1 MKNEELDLTHECPA
15 KKHTAKTWA
24 SALILGFFIGLAI
37 IAPGISGSTI
47 AIIFGLYAGML
58 YAIGNIVGDFK
69 RCFAFLLPI
78 GIGGVIGFLAGF
90 LVLRELFDLYLI
102 EVVFLFVGFMI
113 GAMPVL
119 TKEIKHQEIRSY
131 RVVLFVVGFFLPI
144 LTAVLSVVL
153 SGGGDTETTFTELP
167 AWRIPL
173 YALLGAVVSVT
184 QIVPGLSATAILM
197 AFGQFKPILNSLHR
211 EYISEHPAVLLL
223 YAALAIGFLLGIVL
237 ISRLFDRILRKHK
250 VTTFFAVTGMAVGS
264 ILSMLC
270 NADMVGLYRTWI
282 EAGSLPITRIVVAV
296 CLLAVGFVSSLLL
309 ARYEMAHGEN
319 EKQGN

>member
-1 MKNEELDLTHECPA
+1 MQSGFAFLLYFESSGGAMNNEKHNLADECPA
-15 KKHTAKTWA
+15 KKHTTKTWIT
-24 SALILGFFIGLAI
+24 ALVLGFFIGLAI

-58 YAIGNIVGDFK
+58 YAIGNIVGDFR

-78 GIGGVIGFLAGF
+78 GIGAVAGFLAGF
-90 LVLRELFDLYLI
+90 LVLQELFDTYLI

-119 TKEIKHQEIRSY
+119 TKEIKHKEIRPY
-131 RVVLFVVGFFLPI
+131 RAVLFFVGFLLPI

-153 SGGGDTETTFTELP
+153 SGGGEGEATFTDFP
-167 AWRIPL
+167 VWRIPL

-211 EYISEHPAVLLL
+211 EYIFEHPPVLFL
-223 YAALAIGFLLGIVL
+223 YLALAVGFLLGIVL
-237 ISRLFDRILRKHK
+237 ISR
-250 VTTFFAVTGMAVGS
+250 VS
-264 ILSMLC
+264 IRS
-270 NADMVGLYRTWI
+270 RR
-282 EAGSLPITRIVVAV
+282 SLPSRECRSAPSFPCCVIRIWS
-296 CLLAVGFVSSLLL
+296 GFTV
-309 ARYEMAHGEN
+309 HG
-319 EKQGN
+319 

>member
-1 MKNEELDLTHECPA
+1 MNNEKINPMEECPA
-15 KKHTAKTWA
+15 KKHTTKTWIT
-24 SALILGFFIGLAI
+24 ALVLGFFVGLAI

-47 AIIFGLYAGML
+47 AIIFGLYTGML
-58 YAIGNIVGDFK
+58 YAIGNIVGNFR

-78 GIGGVIGFLAGF
+78 GIGAVFGFLAGF
-90 LVLRELFDLYLI
+90 LVLQELFDTYLI

-119 TKEIKHQEIRSY
+119 TKEIKGQKAKPNRI
-131 RVVLFVVGFFLPI
+131 LLLCIGILLPI
-144 LTAVLSVVL
+144 ATAILSVIL
-153 SGGGDTETTFTELP
+153 SGGGDSAATFTDFP

-211 EYISEHPAVLLL
+211 EYIFEHPAVLLL
-223 YAALAIGFLLGIVL
+223 YLALALGFLVGIIL

-250 VTTFFAVTGMAVGS
+250 VTAFFMITGMSVGS

-270 NADMVGLYRTWI
+270 NSDMVGLYRVWM
-282 EAGSLPITRIVVAV
+282 EQGSIPILRVIVAV
-296 CLLAVGFVSSLLL
+296 ILLIVGFVSSLML
-309 ARYEMAHGEN
+309 ARYEMSHGE
-319 EKQGN
+319 K

>member
-1 MKNEELDLTHECPA
+1 MNNEKINPMEECPA
-15 KKHTAKTWA
+15 KKHTTKTWIT
-24 SALILGFFIGLAI
+24 ALVLGFFVGLAI

-47 AIIFGLYAGML
+47 AIIFGLYTGML
-58 YAIGNIVGDFK
+58 YAIGNIVGDFR

-78 GIGGVIGFLAGF
+78 GIGAVFGFLAGF
-90 LVLRELFDLYLI
+90 LVLQELFDTYLI

-119 TKEIKHQEIRSY
+119 TKEIKGQKAKPNRI
-131 RVVLFVVGFFLPI
+131 LLLCIGILLPI
-144 LTAVLSVVL
+144 ATAILSVIL
-153 SGGGDTETTFTELP
+153 SGGGDSAATFTDFP

-211 EYISEHPAVLLL
+211 EYIFEHPAVLLL
-223 YAALAIGFLLGIVL
+223 YLALALGFLVGIIL

-250 VTTFFAVTGMAVGS
+250 VAVFFMITGMSVGS

-270 NADMVGLYRTWI
+270 NSDMVGLYRVWM
-282 EAGSLPITRIVVAV
+282 EQGSIPILRVIVAV
-296 CLLAVGFVSSLLL
+296 ILLIVGFVSSLLL
-309 ARYEMAHGEN
+309 ARYDMSHGE
-319 EKQGN
+319 K